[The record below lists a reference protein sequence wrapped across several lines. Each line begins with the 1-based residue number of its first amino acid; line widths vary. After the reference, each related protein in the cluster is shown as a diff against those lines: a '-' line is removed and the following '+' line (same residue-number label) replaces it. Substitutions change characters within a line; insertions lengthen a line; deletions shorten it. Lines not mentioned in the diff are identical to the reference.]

1 MALRLSNDWRT
12 HSFNYLF
19 RRFRLEPVKNMEKS
33 LLLPSYNV
41 EAMLK
46 RLSIINLAILEN
58 VDIVFQNGFTVLM
71 GGTGAG
77 KSLIIDS
84 LSLLLGQRASSELIR
99 QGENKAS
106 IRGEFEAKSP
116 KLEALLASLDI
127 PFDGFLT
134 IERVIGKT
142 KSYIKANG
150 TLISLG
156 DLSRLAP
163 LLANIHSQFDAM
175 KLLNPENYLSLIDSY
190 RSSMVAPYLE
200 SYRFALSSYREKQS
214 RYEELEEKKNKLESE
229 RDFYEYQY
237 NELKGM
243 GLEEGEQER
252 IENEISLLRNYDS
265 IYSLVQDSSS
275 IVHGDAIEKLYDLNK
290 NVAKL
295 VSLQSQYQES
305 SKRLDEAYYELEDIF
320 SALKGL
326 FSSLDYD
333 PARLEELEQRDSELS
348 SLERKY
354 RKSIPELIAYQA
366 ELESLL
372 GKGSTFEDDLEKAKL
387 DAGKAFDEAYQKGI
401 DLSKIRQE
409 VASLIEKNMK
419 KSLKDLLLRD
429 EFKIAF
435 STFKKEP
442 SSLKD
447 DGLDEVQ
454 FLIETNVG
462 EGLKPMEKI
471 VSGGETSRIML
482 AFHSIF
488 LSANK
493 VGTAIFDEIDTGISG
508 EASKAVAS
516 KIYEISLST
525 QVIAITHAPQV
536 ACLSDHAILIEK
548 SVKDGRTST
557 SIHELG
563 LEEKIDAVASLISN
577 GRITEKQREYA
588 KEMVLEK
595 GK

>member
-1 MALRLSNDWRT
+1 
-12 HSFNYLF
+12 
-19 RRFRLEPVKNMEKS
+19 
-33 LLLPSYNV
+33 
-41 EAMLK
+41 MLK
-46 RLSIINLAILEN
+46 RLSIVNLAILEN
-58 VDIVFQNGFTVLM
+58 VDIVFKNGFTVLM

-77 KSLIIDS
+77 KSLVIDS

-99 QGENKAS
+99 QGESKAT
-106 IRGEFEAKSP
+106 IRGEFEASSP
-116 KLEALLASLDI
+116 KLEALLSSLNV
-127 PFDGFLT
+127 PFDGSLT

-150 TLISLG
+150 VMISLG

-190 RSSMVAPYLE
+190 RLSMVAPYLE
-200 SYRFALSSYREKQS
+200 NYRLALSSYKEKQAH
-214 RYEELEEKKNKLESE
+214 YEELKAKKEKLESE

-265 IYSLVQDSSS
+265 IYSLVQESSS

-295 VSLQSQYQES
+295 VSFQSQYQES
-305 SKRLDEAYYELEDIF
+305 SKRLDDAYYELEDIF
-320 SALKGL
+320 SSLKGL

-354 RKSIPELIAYQA
+354 RKSIPELISYRA
-366 ELESLL
+366 ELESML
-372 GKGSTFEDDLEKAKL
+372 GKDSTFEEDLEEARL
-387 DAGKAFDEAYQKGI
+387 QADNAFEEAYERGV
-401 DLSKIRQE
+401 DLSKIRQQA
-409 VASLIEKNMK
+409 ASLIEKSMK

-429 EFKIAF
+429 EFKISF
-435 STFKKEP
+435 SLGVKNP
-442 SSLKD
+442 VSLKE
-447 DGLDEVQ
+447 DGIDEVQ
-454 FLIETNVG
+454 FLLETNVG

-471 VSGGETSRIML
+471 ISGGETSRIML

-488 LSANK
+488 LSSSK
-493 VGTAIFDEIDTGISG
+493 VGTAIFDEVDTGISG
-508 EASKAVAS
+508 EASKAVAN

-536 ACLSDHAILIEK
+536 ACLSDHALLIEK
-548 SVKDGRTST
+548 CVKDGRTST
-557 SIHELG
+557 FIHELG
-563 LEEKIDAVASLISN
+563 LEEKIDAVANLISN
-577 GRITEKQREYA
+577 GKITEKQREYA
-588 KEMVLEK
+588 KEMVMEK
-595 GK
+595 GR

>member
-1 MALRLSNDWRT
+1 MLR
-12 HSFNYLF
+12 
-19 RRFRLEPVKNMEKS
+19 RLTI
-33 LLLPSYNV
+33 
-41 EAMLK
+41 A
-46 RLSIINLAILEN
+46 NLAILEN
-58 VDIVFQNGFTVLM
+58 VDIVFKNGFTVLM

-99 QGENKAS
+99 QGESKAT
-106 IRGEFEAKSP
+106 IRGEFQASSP
-116 KLEALLASLDI
+116 KLEALLSSLSI
-127 PFDGFLT
+127 PFDGLLS

-142 KSYIKANG
+142 KSTIKANG
-150 TLISLG
+150 VLISLG
-156 DLSRLAP
+156 DLAKLSP

-190 RSSMVAPYLE
+190 RPSMVSPYME
-200 SYRFALSSYREKQS
+200 NYRLALSSYREKQAH
-214 RYEELEEKKNKLESE
+214 YEELEAKKKKLESE

-243 GLEEGEQER
+243 ALEEGEQER

-265 IYSLVQDSSS
+265 IYSLIQESSL
-275 IVHGDAIEKLYDLNK
+275 IVHGDALEKLYDLNK
-290 NVAKL
+290 NIAKL
-295 VSLQSQYQES
+295 VSFQSQYQES
-305 SKRLDEAYYELEDIF
+305 SKRLDDAYYELEDIF
-320 SALKGL
+320 STLKGL

-366 ELESLL
+366 ELESVL
-372 GKGSTFEDDLEKAKL
+372 GKGSTFEEDLEQAKE
-387 DAGKAFDEAYQKGI
+387 DAEGAFEEAYRKGN
-401 DLSKIRQE
+401 DLSKIREQ

-435 STFKKEP
+435 APLKKDP
-442 SSLKD
+442 SSLKE
-447 DGLDEVQ
+447 DGIDEVQ
-454 FLIETNVG
+454 LLLETNMG

-471 VSGGETSRIML
+471 ISGGETSRIML

-488 LSANK
+488 LSSNK

-508 EASKAVAS
+508 EASKAVAN

-536 ACLSDHAILIEK
+536 ACLSDHALLIEK
-548 SVKDGRTST
+548 NVKEGRTST

-563 LEEKIDAVASLISN
+563 LEEKIDAVANLISN
-577 GRITEKQREYA
+577 GKITEKQREYA

-595 GK
+595 GR

>member
-1 MALRLSNDWRT
+1 MLR
-12 HSFNYLF
+12 
-19 RRFRLEPVKNMEKS
+19 RLTI
-33 LLLPSYNV
+33 
-41 EAMLK
+41 A
-46 RLSIINLAILEN
+46 NLAILEN
-58 VDIVFQNGFTVLM
+58 VDIVFKNGFTVLM

-99 QGENKAS
+99 QGESRAT
-106 IRGEFEAKSP
+106 IRGEFQASSP
-116 KLEALLASLDI
+116 RLEALLSSLSI
-127 PFDGFLT
+127 PFDGSLS

-142 KSYIKANG
+142 KSTIKANG
-150 TLISLG
+150 VLISLG
-156 DLSRLAP
+156 DLSKLSP

-190 RSSMVAPYLE
+190 RPSMVFPYME
-200 SYRFALSSYREKQS
+200 NYRLALFSYREKQAH
-214 RYEELEEKKNKLESE
+214 YEELEAKKKKLESE

-243 GLEEGEQER
+243 ALEEGEQER

-275 IVHGDAIEKLYDLNK
+275 LVHGDALEKLYDLNK
-290 NVAKL
+290 NIAKL
-295 VSLQSQYQES
+295 VSFQSQYQES
-305 SKRLDEAYYELEDIF
+305 SKRLDDAYYELEDIF

-333 PARLEELEQRDSELS
+333 PARLEELEQRSSELS

-354 RKSIPELIAYQA
+354 RRSIPELIAYQG

-372 GKGSTFEDDLEKAKL
+372 GKGSTFEEDLEQAKK
-387 DAGKAFDEAYQKGI
+387 DAEDAFEEAYEKGN
-401 DLSKIRQE
+401 DLSKIREQ

-419 KSLKDLLLRD
+419 RSLKDLLLRD

-435 STFKKEP
+435 APLKKDP
-442 SSLKD
+442 SSLKE
-447 DGLDEVQ
+447 DGIDEVQ
-454 FLIETNVG
+454 FLLETNVG

-471 VSGGETSRIML
+471 ISGGETSRIML

-488 LSANK
+488 LSSNK

-508 EASKAVAS
+508 EASKAVAN

-536 ACLSDHAILIEK
+536 ACLSDHALLIEK
-548 SVKDGRTST
+548 NVKEGRTST

-563 LEEKIDAVASLISN
+563 LEEKIDAVANLISN
-577 GRITEKQREYA
+577 GKITEKQREYA

-595 GK
+595 GR

>member
-1 MALRLSNDWRT
+1 MLR
-12 HSFNYLF
+12 
-19 RRFRLEPVKNMEKS
+19 RLTI
-33 LLLPSYNV
+33 
-41 EAMLK
+41 A
-46 RLSIINLAILEN
+46 NLAILEN
-58 VDIVFQNGFTVLM
+58 VDIVFKNGFTVLM

-99 QGENKAS
+99 QGESRAT
-106 IRGEFEAKSP
+106 IRGEFQASSP
-116 KLEALLASLDI
+116 RLEALLSSLSI
-127 PFDGFLT
+127 PFDGSLS

-142 KSYIKANG
+142 KSTIKANG
-150 TLISLG
+150 VLISLG
-156 DLSRLAP
+156 DLAKLSP

-190 RSSMVAPYLE
+190 RPSMVSPYME
-200 SYRFALSSYREKQS
+200 NYRLALSSYREKQAH
-214 RYEELEEKKNKLESE
+214 YEELEAKKKKLESE

-243 GLEEGEQER
+243 ALEEGEQER

-265 IYSLVQDSSS
+265 IYSLIQDSSS
-275 IVHGDAIEKLYDLNK
+275 LVHGDALEKLYDLNK
-290 NVAKL
+290 NIAKL
-295 VSLQSQYQES
+295 VSFQSQYQES
-305 SKRLDEAYYELEDIF
+305 SKRLDDAYYELEDIF

-333 PARLEELEQRDSELS
+333 PARLEELEQRSSELS

-354 RKSIPELIAYQA
+354 RKSIPELIAYQG

-372 GKGSTFEDDLEKAKL
+372 GKGSTFEEDLEQAKK
-387 DAGKAFDEAYQKGI
+387 DAEDAFEEAYEKGS
-401 DLSKIRQE
+401 DLSKIREQ

-435 STFKKEP
+435 APLKKDP
-442 SSLKD
+442 SSLKE
-447 DGLDEVQ
+447 DGIDEVQ
-454 FLIETNVG
+454 FLLETNVG

-471 VSGGETSRIML
+471 ISGGETSRIML

-488 LSANK
+488 LSSNK

-508 EASKAVAS
+508 EASKAVAN

-536 ACLSDHAILIEK
+536 ACLSDHALLIEK
-548 SVKDGRTST
+548 NVKEGRTST

-563 LEEKIDAVASLISN
+563 LEEKIDAVANLISN
-577 GRITEKQREYA
+577 GKITEKQREYA

-595 GK
+595 GR

>member
-1 MALRLSNDWRT
+1 
-12 HSFNYLF
+12 
-19 RRFRLEPVKNMEKS
+19 
-33 LLLPSYNV
+33 
-41 EAMLK
+41 MLK
-46 RLSIINLAILEN
+46 RLTITNLAILEN
-58 VDIVFQNGFTVLM
+58 VDIVFKNGFTVLM

-99 QGENKAS
+99 QGESKAV
-106 IRGEFEAKSP
+106 IRGEFEASSP
-116 KLEALLASLDI
+116 KLEATLSSLNI
-127 PFDGFLT
+127 PFDGVLT

-142 KSYIKANG
+142 KSSIKANG
-150 TLISLG
+150 VSISLG
-156 DLSRLAP
+156 DLSKLSP

-190 RSSMVAPYLE
+190 RPSMVDPYME
-200 SYRFALSSYREKQS
+200 NYRLALASYREKQAH
-214 RYEELEEKKNKLESE
+214 YEELEAKKKKLESE

-243 GLEEGEQER
+243 ALEEGEQER

-275 IVHGDAIEKLYDLNK
+275 IVHGEALEKLYDLNK
-290 NVAKL
+290 NIAKL
-295 VSLQSQYQES
+295 VSFQSQYQES
-305 SKRLDEAYYELEDIF
+305 SKRLDDAYYELEDIF
-320 SALKGL
+320 STLKGL

-366 ELESLL
+366 ELESML
-372 GKGSTFEDDLEKAKL
+372 GKGSTFEEDLEQAKA
-387 DAGKAFDEAYQKGI
+387 DAEGAFEEAYEKGS
-401 DLSKIRQE
+401 DLSKIREQ

-419 KSLKDLLLRD
+419 KSLRDLLLRD

-435 STFKKEP
+435 APLKKDP
-442 SSLKD
+442 SSLKE
-447 DGLDEVQ
+447 DGIDEVQ
-454 FLIETNVG
+454 FLLETNVG

-471 VSGGETSRIML
+471 ISGGETSRIML

-488 LSANK
+488 LSSNK
-493 VGTAIFDEIDTGISG
+493 VGTAILDEIDTGISG
-508 EASKAVAS
+508 EASKAVAN

-536 ACLSDHAILIEK
+536 ACLSDHALLIEK
-548 SVKDGRTST
+548 NVKEGRTST

-563 LEEKIDAVASLISN
+563 LEEKIDAVANLISN
-577 GRITEKQREYA
+577 GKITEKQREYA

-595 GK
+595 GR

>member
-1 MALRLSNDWRT
+1 MLR
-12 HSFNYLF
+12 
-19 RRFRLEPVKNMEKS
+19 RLT
-33 LLLPSYNV
+33 
-41 EAMLK
+41 
-46 RLSIINLAILEN
+46 ITNLAILEN
-58 VDIVFQNGFTVLM
+58 VDIVFKNGFTVLM

-99 QGENKAS
+99 QGESKAT
-106 IRGEFEAKSP
+106 IRGEFQASSP
-116 KLEALLASLDI
+116 RLEALLSSLNI
-127 PFDGFLT
+127 PFDGSLS

-142 KSYIKANG
+142 KSTIKANG
-150 TLISLG
+150 ALISLG
-156 DLSRLAP
+156 DLAKLSP

-190 RSSMVAPYLE
+190 RPSMVSPYME
-200 SYRFALSSYREKQS
+200 NYRLALSSYREKQAH
-214 RYEELEEKKNKLESE
+214 YEELEAKKKKLESE

-243 GLEEGEQER
+243 ALEEGEQER

-275 IVHGDAIEKLYDLNK
+275 IVHGDALEKLYDLNK
-290 NVAKL
+290 NIAKL
-295 VSLQSQYQES
+295 VSFQSQYQES
-305 SKRLDEAYYELEDIF
+305 SKRLDDAYYELEDIF
-320 SALKGL
+320 STLKGL

-333 PARLEELEQRDSELS
+333 PARLEELEQRSSELS

-354 RKSIPELIAYQA
+354 RKSIPELIAYQG

-372 GKGSTFEDDLEKAKL
+372 GKGSTFEEDLEQAKK
-387 DAGKAFDEAYQKGI
+387 DAEDAFEEAYEKGN
-401 DLSKIRQE
+401 DLSKIREQ
-409 VASLIEKNMK
+409 VASFIEKNMK

-435 STFKKEP
+435 APLKKDP
-442 SSLKD
+442 SSLKE
-447 DGLDEVQ
+447 DGIDEVQ
-454 FLIETNVG
+454 FLLETNVG

-471 VSGGETSRIML
+471 ISGGETSRIML

-488 LSANK
+488 LSSNK

-508 EASKAVAS
+508 EASKAVAN

-536 ACLSDHAILIEK
+536 ACLSDHALLIEK
-548 SVKDGRTST
+548 NVKEGRTST

-563 LEEKIDAVASLISN
+563 LEEKIDAVANLISN
-577 GRITEKQREYA
+577 GQDHREA
-588 KEMVLEK
+588 KGIRERDGSREGALIPFLRGSRTLWFLRNHHTK
-595 GK
+595 SDGKISSKNAIFAFPT

>member
-1 MALRLSNDWRT
+1 
-12 HSFNYLF
+12 
-19 RRFRLEPVKNMEKS
+19 
-33 LLLPSYNV
+33 
-41 EAMLK
+41 MLK
-46 RLSIINLAILEN
+46 RLSIVNLAILEN
-58 VDIVFQNGFTVLM
+58 VDIVFKNGFTVLM

-77 KSLIIDS
+77 KSLVIDS

-99 QGENKAS
+99 QGESKAT
-106 IRGEFEAKSP
+106 IRGEFEASSP
-116 KLEALLASLDI
+116 KLEALLSSLNV
-127 PFDGFLT
+127 PFDGSLT

-150 TLISLG
+150 VMISLG

-190 RSSMVAPYLE
+190 RLSMVAPYLE
-200 SYRFALSSYREKQS
+200 NYRLALSSYKEKQAH
-214 RYEELEEKKNKLESE
+214 YEELKAKKEKLESE

-265 IYSLVQDSSS
+265 IYSLVQESSS

-295 VSLQSQYQES
+295 VSFQSQYQES
-305 SKRLDEAYYELEDIF
+305 SKRLDDAYYELEDIF
-320 SALKGL
+320 SSLKGL

-354 RKSIPELIAYQA
+354 RKSIPELISYRA
-366 ELESLL
+366 ELESML
-372 GKGSTFEDDLEKAKL
+372 GKDSTFEEDLEEARL
-387 DAGKAFDEAYQKGI
+387 QADNAFEEAYERGV
-401 DLSKIRQE
+401 DLSKIRQQA
-409 VASLIEKNMK
+409 ASLIEKSMK

-429 EFKIAF
+429 EFKISF
-435 STFKKEP
+435 SLGVKNP
-442 SSLKD
+442 VSLKE
-447 DGLDEVQ
+447 DGIDEVQ
-454 FLIETNVG
+454 FLLETNVG

-471 VSGGETSRIML
+471 ISGGETSRIML

-488 LSANK
+488 LSSSK
-493 VGTAIFDEIDTGISG
+493 VGTAIFDEVDTGISG
-508 EASKAVAS
+508 EASKAVAN

-536 ACLSDHAILIEK
+536 ACLSDHALLIEK
-548 SVKDGRTST
+548 CVKEGRTST

-563 LEEKIDAVASLISN
+563 LEEKIDAVANLISN
-577 GRITEKQREYA
+577 GKITEKQREYA
-588 KEMVLEK
+588 KEMVMEK
-595 GK
+595 GR

>member
-1 MALRLSNDWRT
+1 MLR
-12 HSFNYLF
+12 
-19 RRFRLEPVKNMEKS
+19 RLT
-33 LLLPSYNV
+33 
-41 EAMLK
+41 
-46 RLSIINLAILEN
+46 ITNLAILEN
-58 VDIVFQNGFTVLM
+58 VDIVFKNGFTVLM

-99 QGENKAS
+99 QGESRAT
-106 IRGEFEAKSP
+106 IRGEFQASSP
-116 KLEALLASLDI
+116 RLEALLSSLSI
-127 PFDGFLT
+127 PFDGSLS

-142 KSYIKANG
+142 KSTIKANG
-150 TLISLG
+150 VLISLG
-156 DLSRLAP
+156 DLAKLSP

-190 RSSMVAPYLE
+190 RPSMVSPYME
-200 SYRFALSSYREKQS
+200 NYRLALSSYREKQAH
-214 RYEELEEKKNKLESE
+214 YEELEAKKKKLESE

-243 GLEEGEQER
+243 ALEEGEQER

-275 IVHGDAIEKLYDLNK
+275 IVHGDALEKLYDLNK
-290 NVAKL
+290 NIAKL
-295 VSLQSQYQES
+295 VSFQSQYQES
-305 SKRLDEAYYELEDIF
+305 SKRLDDAYYELEDIF

-333 PARLEELEQRDSELS
+333 PARLEELEQRSSELS

-354 RKSIPELIAYQA
+354 RKSIPELIAYQG

-372 GKGSTFEDDLEKAKL
+372 GKGSTFEEDLEQAKK
-387 DAGKAFDEAYQKGI
+387 DAEDAFEEAYEKGN
-401 DLSKIRQE
+401 DLSKIREQ

-435 STFKKEP
+435 APLKKDP
-442 SSLKD
+442 SSLKE
-447 DGLDEVQ
+447 DGIDEVQ
-454 FLIETNVG
+454 FLLETNVG

-471 VSGGETSRIML
+471 ISGGETSRIML

-488 LSANK
+488 LSSNK

-508 EASKAVAS
+508 EASKAVAN

-536 ACLSDHAILIEK
+536 ACLSDHALLIEK
-548 SVKDGRTST
+548 NVKEGRTST

-563 LEEKIDAVASLISN
+563 LEEKIDAVANLISN
-577 GRITEKQREYA
+577 GKITEKQREYA

-595 GK
+595 GR

>member
-1 MALRLSNDWRT
+1 
-12 HSFNYLF
+12 
-19 RRFRLEPVKNMEKS
+19 
-33 LLLPSYNV
+33 
-41 EAMLK
+41 MLK
-46 RLSIINLAILEN
+46 RLSIVNLAILEN
-58 VDIVFQNGFTVLM
+58 VDIVFKNGFTVLM

-77 KSLIIDS
+77 KSLVIDS

-99 QGENKAS
+99 QGESKAT
-106 IRGEFEAKSP
+106 IRGEFEASSP
-116 KLEALLASLDI
+116 KLEALLSSLNV
-127 PFDGFLT
+127 PFDGSLT

-150 TLISLG
+150 TMISLG

-190 RSSMVAPYLE
+190 RPSMVASYFE
-200 SYRFALSSYREKQS
+200 SYRTSLSSYRQKQAH
-214 RYEELEEKKNKLESE
+214 YEELKAKKEKLESE

-295 VSLQSQYQES
+295 VSFQSQYQES
-305 SKRLDEAYYELEDIF
+305 SKRLDDAYYELEDIF
-320 SALKGL
+320 SSLKGL

-354 RKSIPELIAYQA
+354 RKSIPELISYQA
-366 ELESLL
+366 ELESML
-372 GKGSTFEDDLEKAKL
+372 GKGSTFEEDLEEARL
-387 DAGKAFDEAYQKGI
+387 QADNTFEEAYERGV
-401 DLSKIRQE
+401 DLSKIRQQ
-409 VASLIEKNMK
+409 VASLIEKSMK
-419 KSLKDLLLRD
+419 KNLKDLLLRD
-429 EFKIAF
+429 EFKISF
-435 STFKKEP
+435 SLGEKDP
-442 SSLKD
+442 VSLKE
-447 DGLDEVQ
+447 DGIDEVQ
-454 FLIETNVG
+454 FLLETNVG

-471 VSGGETSRIML
+471 ISGGETSRIML

-488 LSANK
+488 LSSNK

-508 EASKAVAS
+508 EASKAVAN

-536 ACLSDHAILIEK
+536 ACLSDHALLIEK

-563 LEEKIDAVASLISN
+563 LEEKIDAVANLISN
-577 GRITEKQREYA
+577 GKITEKQREYA
-588 KEMVLEK
+588 KEMVMEK
-595 GK
+595 GR

>member
-1 MALRLSNDWRT
+1 
-12 HSFNYLF
+12 
-19 RRFRLEPVKNMEKS
+19 
-33 LLLPSYNV
+33 
-41 EAMLK
+41 MLK
-46 RLSIINLAILEN
+46 RLTITNLAILEN
-58 VDIVFQNGFTVLM
+58 VDIVFKNGFTVLM

-77 KSLIIDS
+77 KSLVIDS

-99 QGENKAS
+99 QGESKAT
-106 IRGEFEAKSP
+106 IRGEFEASSP
-116 KLEALLASLDI
+116 KLEALLSSLNI
-127 PFDGFLT
+127 PFDDVLV
-134 IERVIGKT
+134 IERTIGKS
-142 KSYIKANG
+142 KSFIKANG
-150 TLISLG
+150 VTISLG
-156 DLSRLAP
+156 DLAKLSP

-190 RSSMVAPYLE
+190 RPSMVGPYLE
-200 SYRFALSSYREKQS
+200 NYRLALASYRKKETL
-214 RYEELEEKKNKLESE
+214 YEELEEKKKKLESE

-243 GLEEGEQER
+243 ALEEGEQER

-265 IYSLVQDSSS
+265 IYTLIQESSS
-275 IVHGDAIEKLYDLNK
+275 IVRGEALEKLYDLNK
-290 NVAKL
+290 NIAKL
-295 VSLQSQYQES
+295 VSFQSQYQES
-305 SKRLDEAYYELEDIF
+305 SKRLDDAYYEIEDIF
-320 SALKGL
+320 STLKSL

-354 RKSIPELIAYQA
+354 HKSIPELISYQK
-366 ELESLL
+366 ELESML
-372 GKGSTFEDDLEKAKL
+372 GKEATFEEDLEQAKKEAKEAL
-387 DAGKAFDEAYQKGI
+387 EEAFNRGN
-401 DLSKIRQE
+401 DLSKIREQ

-429 EFKIAF
+429 EFKISFAPL
-435 STFKKEP
+435 KKDP
-442 SSLKD
+442 SSLKE
-447 DGLDEVQ
+447 DGIDEVA
-454 FLIETNVG
+454 FLLETNLG

-471 VSGGETSRIML
+471 ISGGESSRLML

-488 LSANK
+488 LSSNK

-508 EASKAVAS
+508 EASKAVAN

-536 ACLSDHAILIEK
+536 ACLSDHALLIEK
-548 SVKDGRTST
+548 SVKEGRTTT

-577 GRITEKQREYA
+577 GRITQKQRDYA
-588 KEMVLEK
+588 KEMVMEK

>member
-1 MALRLSNDWRT
+1 
-12 HSFNYLF
+12 
-19 RRFRLEPVKNMEKS
+19 
-33 LLLPSYNV
+33 
-41 EAMLK
+41 MLK
-46 RLSIINLAILEN
+46 RLSITNLAILEN
-58 VDIVFQNGFTVLM
+58 IDIVFKNGFTVLM

-99 QGENKAS
+99 QGESKAT
-106 IRGEFEAKSP
+106 IRGEFEASSP
-116 KLEALLASLDI
+116 KLEALLSSLNV
-127 PFDGFLT
+127 PFDGSLVV
-134 IERVIGKT
+134 ERVIGKT

-150 TLISLG
+150 VLISLG
-156 DLSRLAP
+156 DLAKLSP
-163 LLANIHSQFDAM
+163 LLAHIHSQFDAM

-190 RSSMVAPYLE
+190 RPSMVAPYLE
-200 SYRFALSSYREKQS
+200 NYRLALSSYREKQAH
-214 RYEELEEKKNKLESE
+214 YEELETKKKKLESE

-243 GLEEGEQER
+243 RLEEGEQER

-265 IYSLVQDSSS
+265 IYSLIQDSSS

-295 VSLQSQYQES
+295 VSFQSQYEES
-305 SKRLDEAYYELEDIF
+305 SKRLDDAYYELEDIF
-320 SALKGL
+320 SSLKGL

-354 RKSIPELIAYQA
+354 RKSIPELISYQE
-366 ELESLL
+366 ELESML
-372 GKGSTFEDDLEKAKL
+372 GKGSTFEDDLEEARRE
-387 DAGKAFDEAYQKGI
+387 ANESFEEAYAKGE
-401 DLSKIRQE
+401 DLSKIREQI
-409 VASLIEKNMK
+409 ASLIEKSMK

-429 EFKIAF
+429 EFKIVFARG
-435 STFKKEP
+435 KKDP
-442 SSLKD
+442 SSLKE
-447 DGLDEVQ
+447 DGIDEAQ
-454 FLIETNVG
+454 FLLETNVG

-471 VSGGETSRIML
+471 ISGGETSRIML

-488 LSANK
+488 LSSNK

-508 EASKAVAS
+508 EASKAVAN

-525 QVIAITHAPQV
+525 QVIAISHAPQV
-536 ACLSDHAILIEK
+536 ASLSDHALLIQK

-563 LEEKIDAVASLISN
+563 LEEKIDAVANLISN
-577 GRITEKQREYA
+577 GKITEKQREYA
-588 KEMVLEK
+588 KEMVMEK
-595 GK
+595 GR

>member
-1 MALRLSNDWRT
+1 
-12 HSFNYLF
+12 
-19 RRFRLEPVKNMEKS
+19 
-33 LLLPSYNV
+33 
-41 EAMLK
+41 MLK
-46 RLSIINLAILEN
+46 RLSIVNLAILEN
-58 VDIVFQNGFTVLM
+58 VDIVFKNGFTVLM

-77 KSLIIDS
+77 KSLVIDS

-99 QGENKAS
+99 QGESKAT
-106 IRGEFEAKSP
+106 IRGEFEASSP
-116 KLEALLASLDI
+116 KLEALLSSLNV
-127 PFDGFLT
+127 PFDGSLT

-150 TLISLG
+150 TMISLG

-190 RSSMVAPYLE
+190 RPSMVASYFE
-200 SYRFALSSYREKQS
+200 SYRTSLSSYRQKQAH
-214 RYEELEEKKNKLESE
+214 YEELKAKKEKLESE

-243 GLEEGEQER
+243 GLEEGEQEK

-295 VSLQSQYQES
+295 VSFQSQYQES
-305 SKRLDEAYYELEDIF
+305 SKRLDDAYYELEDIF
-320 SALKGL
+320 SSLKGL

-354 RKSIPELIAYQA
+354 RKSIPELISYQA
-366 ELESLL
+366 ELESML
-372 GKGSTFEDDLEKAKL
+372 GKGSTFEEDLEEARL
-387 DAGKAFDEAYQKGI
+387 QADNAFEEAYERGV
-401 DLSKIRQE
+401 DLSKIRQQ
-409 VASLIEKNMK
+409 VASLIEKSMK
-419 KSLKDLLLRD
+419 KNLKDLLLRD
-429 EFKIAF
+429 EFKISF
-435 STFKKEP
+435 SLGEKDP
-442 SSLKD
+442 VSLKE
-447 DGLDEVQ
+447 DGIDEVQ
-454 FLIETNVG
+454 FLLETNVG

-471 VSGGETSRIML
+471 ISGGETSRIML

-488 LSANK
+488 LSSNK

-508 EASKAVAS
+508 EASKAVAN

-536 ACLSDHAILIEK
+536 ACLSDHALLIEK

-563 LEEKIDAVASLISN
+563 LEEKIDAVANLISN
-577 GRITEKQREYA
+577 GKITEKQREYA
-588 KEMVLEK
+588 KEMVMEK
-595 GK
+595 GR

>member
-1 MALRLSNDWRT
+1 
-12 HSFNYLF
+12 
-19 RRFRLEPVKNMEKS
+19 
-33 LLLPSYNV
+33 
-41 EAMLK
+41 MLK
-46 RLSIINLAILEN
+46 RLTITNLAILEN
-58 VDIVFQNGFTVLM
+58 VDIVFKNGFTVLM

-99 QGENKAS
+99 QGESKAV
-106 IRGEFEAKSP
+106 IRGEFEASSP
-116 KLEALLASLDI
+116 KLEATLSSLNI
-127 PFDGFLT
+127 PFDGVLT

-142 KSYIKANG
+142 KSSIKANG
-150 TLISLG
+150 VSISLG
-156 DLSRLAP
+156 DLSKLSP

-190 RSSMVAPYLE
+190 RPSMVDPYME
-200 SYRFALSSYREKQS
+200 NYRLALASYREKQAH
-214 RYEELEEKKNKLESE
+214 YEELEAKKKKLESE

-243 GLEEGEQER
+243 ALEEGEQER

-275 IVHGDAIEKLYDLNK
+275 IVHGEALEKLYDLNK
-290 NVAKL
+290 NIAKL
-295 VSLQSQYQES
+295 VSFQSQYQES
-305 SKRLDEAYYELEDIF
+305 SKRLDDAYYELEDIF
-320 SALKGL
+320 STLKGL

-354 RKSIPELIAYQA
+354 RKSISELISYQA
-366 ELESLL
+366 ELESML
-372 GKGSTFEDDLEKAKL
+372 GKGSTFAEDLEQAKA
-387 DAGKAFDEAYQKGI
+387 DAEGAFEEAYEKGS
-401 DLSKIRQE
+401 DLSKIREQ

-419 KSLKDLLLRD
+419 KSLRDLLLRD

-435 STFKKEP
+435 APLKKDL
-442 SSLKD
+442 SSLKE
-447 DGLDEVQ
+447 DGIDEVQ
-454 FLIETNVG
+454 FLLETNVG

-471 VSGGETSRIML
+471 ISGGETSRIML

-488 LSANK
+488 LSSNK

-508 EASKAVAS
+508 EASKAVAN

-536 ACLSDHAILIEK
+536 ACLSDHALLIEK
-548 SVKDGRTST
+548 NVKEGRTST

-563 LEEKIDAVASLISN
+563 LEEKIDAVANLISN
-577 GRITEKQREYA
+577 GKITEKQREYA

-595 GK
+595 GRWPLLF

>member
-1 MALRLSNDWRT
+1 MLR
-12 HSFNYLF
+12 
-19 RRFRLEPVKNMEKS
+19 RLTI
-33 LLLPSYNV
+33 
-41 EAMLK
+41 A
-46 RLSIINLAILEN
+46 NLAILEN
-58 VDIVFQNGFTVLM
+58 VDIVFKNGFTVLM

-99 QGENKAS
+99 QGESKAT
-106 IRGEFEAKSP
+106 IRGEFQASSP
-116 KLEALLASLDI
+116 KLEALLSSLSI
-127 PFDGFLT
+127 PFDGLLS

-142 KSYIKANG
+142 KSTIKANG
-150 TLISLG
+150 VLISLG
-156 DLSRLAP
+156 DLAKLSP

-190 RSSMVAPYLE
+190 RPSMVSPYME
-200 SYRFALSSYREKQS
+200 NYRLALSSYREKQAH
-214 RYEELEEKKNKLESE
+214 YEELEAKKKKLESE

-243 GLEEGEQER
+243 ALEEGEQER

-265 IYSLVQDSSS
+265 IYSLIQESSL
-275 IVHGDAIEKLYDLNK
+275 IVHGDALEKLYDLNK
-290 NVAKL
+290 NIAKL
-295 VSLQSQYQES
+295 VSFQSQYQES
-305 SKRLDEAYYELEDIF
+305 SKRLDDAYYELEDIF
-320 SALKGL
+320 STLKGL

-366 ELESLL
+366 ELESVL
-372 GKGSTFEDDLEKAKL
+372 GKGSTFEEDLEQAKE
-387 DAGKAFDEAYQKGI
+387 DAEGAFEEAYRKGN
-401 DLSKIRQE
+401 DLSKIREQ

-435 STFKKEP
+435 APLKKDP
-442 SSLKD
+442 SSLKE
-447 DGLDEVQ
+447 DGIDEVQ
-454 FLIETNVG
+454 FLLETNVG

-471 VSGGETSRIML
+471 ISGGETSRIML

-488 LSANK
+488 LSSNK

-508 EASKAVAS
+508 EASKAVAN

-536 ACLSDHAILIEK
+536 ACLSDHALLIEK
-548 SVKDGRTST
+548 NVKEGRTST

-563 LEEKIDAVASLISN
+563 LEEKIDAVANLISN
-577 GRITEKQREYA
+577 GKITEKQREYA

-595 GK
+595 GR

>member
-1 MALRLSNDWRT
+1 MLR
-12 HSFNYLF
+12 
-19 RRFRLEPVKNMEKS
+19 RLTI
-33 LLLPSYNV
+33 
-41 EAMLK
+41 A
-46 RLSIINLAILEN
+46 NLAILEN
-58 VDIVFQNGFTVLM
+58 VDIVFKNGFTVLM

-99 QGENKAS
+99 QGESRAT
-106 IRGEFEAKSP
+106 IRGEFQASSP
-116 KLEALLASLDI
+116 RLEALLSSLSI
-127 PFDGFLT
+127 PFDGSLS

-142 KSYIKANG
+142 KSTIKANG
-150 TLISLG
+150 VLISLG
-156 DLSRLAP
+156 DLAKLSP

-190 RSSMVAPYLE
+190 RPSMVSPYTE
-200 SYRFALSSYREKQS
+200 NYRLALSSYREKQAH
-214 RYEELEEKKNKLESE
+214 YEELEAKKKKLESE

-243 GLEEGEQER
+243 ALEEGEQER

-265 IYSLVQDSSS
+265 IYSLIQDSSS
-275 IVHGDAIEKLYDLNK
+275 LVHGDALEKLYDLNK
-290 NVAKL
+290 NIAKL
-295 VSLQSQYQES
+295 VSFQSQYQES
-305 SKRLDEAYYELEDIF
+305 SKRLDDAYYELEDIF
-320 SALKGL
+320 STLKGL

-333 PARLEELEQRDSELS
+333 PARLEELEQRSSELS

-354 RKSIPELIAYQA
+354 RKSIPELIAYQG

-372 GKGSTFEDDLEKAKL
+372 GKGSTFEEDLEQAKKDSE
-387 DAGKAFDEAYQKGI
+387 DAFEEAYEKGS
-401 DLSKIRQE
+401 DLSKIREQ

-435 STFKKEP
+435 APLKKDP
-442 SSLKD
+442 SSLKE
-447 DGLDEVQ
+447 DGIDEVQ
-454 FLIETNVG
+454 FLLETNVG

-471 VSGGETSRIML
+471 ISGGETSRIML

-488 LSANK
+488 LSSNK

-508 EASKAVAS
+508 EASKAVAN

-536 ACLSDHAILIEK
+536 ACLSDHALLIEK
-548 SVKDGRTST
+548 NVKEGRTST

-563 LEEKIDAVASLISN
+563 LEEKIDAVANLISN
-577 GRITEKQREYA
+577 GKITEKQREYA

-595 GK
+595 GR

>member
-1 MALRLSNDWRT
+1 
-12 HSFNYLF
+12 
-19 RRFRLEPVKNMEKS
+19 
-33 LLLPSYNV
+33 
-41 EAMLK
+41 MLK
-46 RLSIINLAILEN
+46 RLTITNLAILEN
-58 VDIVFQNGFTVLM
+58 VDIVFKNGFTVLM

-99 QGENKAS
+99 QGESKAV
-106 IRGEFEAKSP
+106 IRGEFEASSP
-116 KLEALLASLDI
+116 KLEATLSSLNI
-127 PFDGFLT
+127 PFDGVLT

-142 KSYIKANG
+142 KSSIKANG
-150 TLISLG
+150 VPISLG
-156 DLSRLAP
+156 DLSKLSP

-190 RSSMVAPYLE
+190 RPSMVSPYME
-200 SYRFALSSYREKQS
+200 NYRLALASYREKQAH
-214 RYEELEEKKNKLESE
+214 YEELEAKKKKLESE

-243 GLEEGEQER
+243 ALEEGEQER

-275 IVHGDAIEKLYDLNK
+275 IVHGEALEKLYDLNK
-290 NVAKL
+290 NIAKL
-295 VSLQSQYQES
+295 VSFQSQYQES
-305 SKRLDEAYYELEDIF
+305 SKRLDDAYYELEDIF
-320 SALKGL
+320 STLKGL

-366 ELESLL
+366 ELESML
-372 GKGSTFEDDLEKAKL
+372 GKGSTFEEDLEQAKA
-387 DAGKAFDEAYQKGI
+387 DAEGAFEEAYEKGS
-401 DLSKIRQE
+401 DLSKIREQ

-419 KSLKDLLLRD
+419 KSLRDLLLRD

-435 STFKKEP
+435 APLKKDP
-442 SSLKD
+442 SFLKE
-447 DGLDEVQ
+447 DGIDEVQ
-454 FLIETNVG
+454 FLLETNVG

-471 VSGGETSRIML
+471 ISGGETSRIML

-488 LSANK
+488 LSSNK

-508 EASKAVAS
+508 EASKAVAN

-536 ACLSDHAILIEK
+536 ACLSDHALLIEK
-548 SVKDGRTST
+548 NVKEGRTST

-563 LEEKIDAVASLISN
+563 LEEKIDAVANLISN
-577 GRITEKQREYA
+577 GKITEKQREYA

-595 GK
+595 GR

>member
-1 MALRLSNDWRT
+1 
-12 HSFNYLF
+12 
-19 RRFRLEPVKNMEKS
+19 
-33 LLLPSYNV
+33 
-41 EAMLK
+41 MLK
-46 RLSIINLAILEN
+46 RLTITNLAILEN
-58 VDIVFQNGFTVLM
+58 VDIVFKNGFTVLM

-99 QGENKAS
+99 QGESKAT
-106 IRGEFEAKSP
+106 IRGEFEASSP
-116 KLEALLASLDI
+116 KLEALLSSLNI
-127 PFDGFLT
+127 PFDGVLT
-134 IERVIGKT
+134 IERVIGKA
-142 KSYIKANG
+142 KSTIKANG
-150 TLISLG
+150 VLISLG
-156 DLSRLAP
+156 DLAKLSP

-190 RSSMVAPYLE
+190 RPSMIAPYME
-200 SYRFALSSYREKQS
+200 NYRLALSSYREKQAH
-214 RYEELEEKKNKLESE
+214 YEELEAKKKKLESE

-243 GLEEGEQER
+243 GLESGEQER

-265 IYSLVQDSSS
+265 IYSLIQDSSS
-275 IVHGDAIEKLYDLNK
+275 IVHGDALEKLYDLNK
-290 NVAKL
+290 NIAKL
-295 VSLQSQYQES
+295 VSFQSQYQES
-305 SKRLDEAYYELEDIF
+305 SKRLDDAYYELEDIF
-320 SALKGL
+320 SNLKSL

-354 RKSIPELIAYQA
+354 RKSIPELIVYQA

-372 GKGSTFEDDLEKAKL
+372 GKGSTFEDDLEEAKR
-387 DAGKAFDEAYQKGI
+387 DAERAFEEAYEKGN
-401 DLSKIRQE
+401 DLSKIREQ

-435 STFKKEP
+435 APLKKDP
-442 SSLKD
+442 SSLKE
-447 DGLDEVQ
+447 DGIDEVQ
-454 FLIETNVG
+454 FLLETNVG

-471 VSGGETSRIML
+471 ISGGETSRIML

-488 LSANK
+488 LSSNK

-508 EASKAVAS
+508 EASKAVAN

-536 ACLSDHAILIEK
+536 ACLSDHALLIEK
-548 SVKDGRTST
+548 NVKEGRTST

-563 LEEKIDAVASLISN
+563 LEEKIDAVANLISN
-577 GRITEKQREYA
+577 GKITEKQREYA

-595 GK
+595 GR

>member
-1 MALRLSNDWRT
+1 
-12 HSFNYLF
+12 
-19 RRFRLEPVKNMEKS
+19 
-33 LLLPSYNV
+33 
-41 EAMLK
+41 MLK
-46 RLSIINLAILEN
+46 RLTIANLAILEN
-58 VDIVFQNGFTVLM
+58 VDIVFKNGFTVLM

-99 QGENKAS
+99 QGESKAT
-106 IRGEFEAKSP
+106 IRGEFEASSP
-116 KLEALLASLDI
+116 KLEALLSSLNI
-127 PFDGFLT
+127 PFDGVLT
-134 IERVIGKT
+134 IERVIGKA
-142 KSYIKANG
+142 KSTIKANG
-150 TLISLG
+150 VLISLG
-156 DLSRLAP
+156 DLAKLSP

-190 RSSMVAPYLE
+190 RPSMIAPYME
-200 SYRFALSSYREKQS
+200 NYRLALSSYREKQAH
-214 RYEELEEKKNKLESE
+214 YEELEAKKKKLESE

-243 GLEEGEQER
+243 GLESGEQER

-265 IYSLVQDSSS
+265 IYSLIQDSSS
-275 IVHGDAIEKLYDLNK
+275 IVHGDALEKLYDLNK
-290 NVAKL
+290 NIAKL
-295 VSLQSQYQES
+295 VSFQSQYQES
-305 SKRLDEAYYELEDIF
+305 SKRLDDAYYELEDIF
-320 SALKGL
+320 SILKSL

-354 RKSIPELIAYQA
+354 RKSIPELIVYQA

-372 GKGSTFEDDLEKAKL
+372 GKGSTFENDLEEAKR
-387 DAGKAFDEAYQKGI
+387 DAERAFEEAYEKGN
-401 DLSKIRQE
+401 DLSKIREQ

-435 STFKKEP
+435 APLKKDP
-442 SSLKD
+442 SSLKE
-447 DGLDEVQ
+447 DGIDEVQ
-454 FLIETNVG
+454 FLLETNVG

-471 VSGGETSRIML
+471 ISGGETSRIML

-488 LSANK
+488 LSSNK

-508 EASKAVAS
+508 EASKAVAN

-536 ACLSDHAILIEK
+536 ACLSDHALLIEK
-548 SVKDGRTST
+548 NVKEGRTST

-563 LEEKIDAVASLISN
+563 LEEKIDAVANLISN
-577 GRITEKQREYA
+577 GKITEKQREYA

-595 GK
+595 GR

>member
-1 MALRLSNDWRT
+1 
-12 HSFNYLF
+12 
-19 RRFRLEPVKNMEKS
+19 
-33 LLLPSYNV
+33 
-41 EAMLK
+41 MLK
-46 RLSIINLAILEN
+46 RLTITNLAILEN
-58 VDIVFQNGFTVLM
+58 VDIVFKNGFTVLM

-77 KSLIIDS
+77 KSLVIDS

-99 QGENKAS
+99 QGESKAT
-106 IRGEFEAKSP
+106 IRGEFEASSP
-116 KLEALLASLDI
+116 KLEALLSSLNI
-127 PFDGFLT
+127 PFDDVLV
-134 IERVIGKT
+134 IERTIGKS
-142 KSYIKANG
+142 KSSIKANG
-150 TLISLG
+150 VTISLG
-156 DLSRLAP
+156 DLAKLSP

-175 KLLNPENYLSLIDSY
+175 KLLNPENYLSLVDSY
-190 RSSMVAPYLE
+190 RPSMVGPYLE
-200 SYRFALSSYREKQS
+200 NYRLALASYREKEGL
-214 RYEELEEKKNKLESE
+214 YEELEEKKKKLESE

-243 GLEEGEQER
+243 ALEEGEQER

-265 IYSLVQDSSS
+265 IYTLIQESSS
-275 IVHGDAIEKLYDLNK
+275 IVRGEALEKLYDLNK
-290 NVAKL
+290 NIAKL
-295 VSLQSQYQES
+295 VSFQSQYQES
-305 SKRLDEAYYELEDIF
+305 SKRLDDAYYEIEDIF
-320 SALKGL
+320 STLKSL

-354 RKSIPELIAYQA
+354 HKSIPELISYQK
-366 ELESLL
+366 ELESML
-372 GKGSTFEDDLEKAKL
+372 GKEATFEEDLEQAKKKAEEAL
-387 DAGKAFDEAYQKGI
+387 EEAFNRGN
-401 DLSKIRQE
+401 DLSKIREQ

-429 EFKIAF
+429 EFKISFAPL
-435 STFKKEP
+435 KKDP
-442 SSLKD
+442 SSLKE
-447 DGLDEVQ
+447 DGIDEVA
-454 FLIETNVG
+454 FLLETNLG

-471 VSGGETSRIML
+471 ISGGESSRLML

-488 LSANK
+488 LSSNK

-508 EASKAVAS
+508 EASKAVAN

-536 ACLSDHAILIEK
+536 ACLSDHALLIEK
-548 SVKDGRTST
+548 SVKEGRTTT

-577 GRITEKQREYA
+577 GRITQKQRDYA
-588 KEMVLEK
+588 KEMVMEK

>member
-1 MALRLSNDWRT
+1 
-12 HSFNYLF
+12 
-19 RRFRLEPVKNMEKS
+19 
-33 LLLPSYNV
+33 
-41 EAMLK
+41 MLK
-46 RLSIINLAILEN
+46 RLTITNLAILEN
-58 VDIVFQNGFTVLM
+58 VDIVFKNGFTVLM

-99 QGENKAS
+99 QGESKAV
-106 IRGEFEAKSP
+106 IRGEFETSSP
-116 KLEALLASLDI
+116 KLEATLSSLNI
-127 PFDGFLT
+127 PFDGVLT

-142 KSYIKANG
+142 KSSIKANG
-150 TLISLG
+150 VSISLG
-156 DLSRLAP
+156 DLSKLSP

-190 RSSMVAPYLE
+190 RPSMVDPYME
-200 SYRFALSSYREKQS
+200 NYRLALASYREKQAH
-214 RYEELEEKKNKLESE
+214 YEELEAKKKKLESE

-243 GLEEGEQER
+243 ALEEGEQER

-275 IVHGDAIEKLYDLNK
+275 IVHGEALEKLYDLNK
-290 NVAKL
+290 NIAKL
-295 VSLQSQYQES
+295 VSFQSQYQES
-305 SKRLDEAYYELEDIF
+305 SKRLDDAYYELEDIF
-320 SALKGL
+320 STLKGL

-354 RKSIPELIAYQA
+354 RKSIPELISYQA
-366 ELESLL
+366 ELESML
-372 GKGSTFEDDLEKAKL
+372 GKGSTFEEDLEQAKA
-387 DAGKAFDEAYQKGI
+387 DAEGAFEEAYEKGS
-401 DLSKIRQE
+401 DLSKIREQ

-419 KSLKDLLLRD
+419 KSLRDLLLRD

-435 STFKKEP
+435 APLKKDP
-442 SSLKD
+442 SFLKE
-447 DGLDEVQ
+447 DGIDEVQ
-454 FLIETNVG
+454 FLLETNVG

-471 VSGGETSRIML
+471 ISGGETSRIML

-488 LSANK
+488 LSSNK

-508 EASKAVAS
+508 EASKAVAN

-536 ACLSDHAILIEK
+536 ACLSDHALLIKK
-548 SVKDGRTST
+548 SVKEGRTST

-563 LEEKIDAVASLISN
+563 LEEKIDAVANLISN
-577 GRITEKQREYA
+577 GKITEKQREYA

-595 GK
+595 GRWSLLF

>member
-1 MALRLSNDWRT
+1 
-12 HSFNYLF
+12 
-19 RRFRLEPVKNMEKS
+19 
-33 LLLPSYNV
+33 
-41 EAMLK
+41 MLK
-46 RLSIINLAILEN
+46 RLTITNLAILEN
-58 VDIVFQNGFTVLM
+58 VDIVFKNGFTVLM

-99 QGENKAS
+99 QGESKAV
-106 IRGEFEAKSP
+106 IRGEFEASSP
-116 KLEALLASLDI
+116 KLEATLSSLNI
-127 PFDGFLT
+127 PFDGALT
-134 IERVIGKT
+134 IERVIGKA
-142 KSYIKANG
+142 KSSIKANG
-150 TLISLG
+150 VSISLG
-156 DLSRLAP
+156 DLSKLSP

-190 RSSMVAPYLE
+190 RPSMVDPYME
-200 SYRFALSSYREKQS
+200 NYRLALASYREKQAH
-214 RYEELEEKKNKLESE
+214 YEELEAKKKKLESE

-243 GLEEGEQER
+243 ALEEGEQER

-275 IVHGDAIEKLYDLNK
+275 IVHGEALEKLYDLNK
-290 NVAKL
+290 NIAKL
-295 VSLQSQYQES
+295 VSFQSQYQES
-305 SKRLDEAYYELEDIF
+305 SKRLDDAYYELEDIF
-320 SALKGL
+320 STLKGL

-354 RKSIPELIAYQA
+354 RKSISELISYQA
-366 ELESLL
+366 ELESML
-372 GKGSTFEDDLEKAKL
+372 GKGSTFAEDLEQAKA
-387 DAGKAFDEAYQKGI
+387 DAEGAFEEAYEKGS
-401 DLSKIRQE
+401 DLSKIREQ

-419 KSLKDLLLRD
+419 KSLRDLLLRD

-435 STFKKEP
+435 APLKKDP
-442 SSLKD
+442 SSLKE
-447 DGLDEVQ
+447 DGIDEVQ
-454 FLIETNVG
+454 FLLETNVG

-471 VSGGETSRIML
+471 ISGGETSRIML

-488 LSANK
+488 LSSNK

-508 EASKAVAS
+508 EASKAVAN

-536 ACLSDHAILIEK
+536 ACLSDHALLIEK
-548 SVKDGRTST
+548 NVKEGRTST

-563 LEEKIDAVASLISN
+563 LEEKIDAVANLISN
-577 GRITEKQREYA
+577 GKITEKQREYA

-595 GK
+595 GR

>member
-1 MALRLSNDWRT
+1 
-12 HSFNYLF
+12 
-19 RRFRLEPVKNMEKS
+19 
-33 LLLPSYNV
+33 
-41 EAMLK
+41 MLK
-46 RLSIINLAILEN
+46 RLTITNLAILEN
-58 VDIVFQNGFTVLM
+58 VDIVFKNGFTVLM

-99 QGENKAS
+99 QGESKAT
-106 IRGEFEAKSP
+106 IRGEFEASSP
-116 KLEALLASLDI
+116 KLEALLSSLNI
-127 PFDGFLT
+127 PFDGVLT
-134 IERVIGKT
+134 IERVIGKA
-142 KSYIKANG
+142 KSTIKANG
-150 TLISLG
+150 VLISLG
-156 DLSRLAP
+156 DLAKLSP

-190 RSSMVAPYLE
+190 RPSMIAPYME
-200 SYRFALSSYREKQS
+200 NYRLALSSYREKQAH
-214 RYEELEEKKNKLESE
+214 YEELEAKKKKLESE

-243 GLEEGEQER
+243 GLESGEQER

-265 IYSLVQDSSS
+265 IYSLIQDSSS
-275 IVHGDAIEKLYDLNK
+275 IVHGDALEKLYDLNK
-290 NVAKL
+290 NIAKL
-295 VSLQSQYQES
+295 VSFQSQYQES
-305 SKRLDEAYYELEDIF
+305 SKRLDDAYYELEDIF
-320 SALKGL
+320 SNLKSL

-354 RKSIPELIAYQA
+354 RKSIPELIVYQA
-366 ELESLL
+366 ELESML
-372 GKGSTFEDDLEKAKL
+372 GKDSTFEDDLEEAKR
-387 DAGKAFDEAYQKGI
+387 DAERAFEEAYEKGN
-401 DLSKIRQE
+401 DLSKIREQ

-435 STFKKEP
+435 APLKKDP
-442 SSLKD
+442 SSLKE
-447 DGLDEVQ
+447 DGIDEVQ
-454 FLIETNVG
+454 FLLETNVG

-471 VSGGETSRIML
+471 ISGGETSRIML

-488 LSANK
+488 LSSNK

-508 EASKAVAS
+508 EASKAVAN

-536 ACLSDHAILIEK
+536 ACLSDHALLIEK
-548 SVKDGRTST
+548 NVKEGRTST

-563 LEEKIDAVASLISN
+563 LEEKIDAVANLISN
-577 GRITEKQREYA
+577 GKITEKQREYA

-595 GK
+595 GR